1 MFNYSCTL
9 QSMADSF
16 GVSTGFINREL
27 AQFISEGQIHAKI
40 DRVCFILCMYY
51 YQMNDTVETQSVTT
65 LSSLYNQILTNGTIL
80 MNRVQTIEKTLDV

>member
-40 DRVCFILCMYY
+40 DRVCFFCVCI
-51 YQMNDTVETQSVTT
+51 
-65 LSSLYNQILTNGTIL
+65 TI
-80 MNRVQTIEKTLDV
+80 R